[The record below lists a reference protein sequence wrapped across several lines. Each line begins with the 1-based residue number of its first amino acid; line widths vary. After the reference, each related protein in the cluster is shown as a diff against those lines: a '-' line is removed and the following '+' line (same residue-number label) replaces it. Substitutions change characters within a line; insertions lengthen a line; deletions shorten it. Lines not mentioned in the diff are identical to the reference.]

1 MLVSY
6 YISRRKETAPML
18 YLLLTLT
25 DLIVGTS
32 AAGNYGNSY
41 IIVSN
46 SVVTK
51 LVRNYGNSYIIVSNS
66 VVTKFSTLLW

>member
-1 MLVSY
+1 MNLKKYVNMKKYVNHHISGNSVLVCY

-32 AAGNYGNSY
+32 AAGNHGNSY

-46 SVVTK
+46 SVVTQ
-51 LVRNYGNSYIIVSNS
+51 
-66 VVTKFSTLLW
+66 